1 MLKKLLLS
9 LLVAVPV
16 VAQADWMEWGK
27 DDEFVTY
34 IDPDRTVKT
43 YETLEQA
50 EVWLK
55 MVVHTDLSKDGLSVG
70 DHRLVKYGVKC
81 RTNELG
87 FLAYY
92 AYKKTK
98 LIDSY
103 VFRSPQYEPVIPD
116 SKGEEIL
123 YVVCAALYGQEE
135 SWISKAPTQLK
146 VGAFVIYNIYWITT
160 FSKSLLLKY
169 L

>member
-1 MLKKLLLS
+1 MCSADAYLLS
-9 LLVAVPV
+9 LIIAVPV
-16 VAQADWMEWGK
+16 VAQADWVEWNK
-27 DDEFVTY
+27 DDEFTTY
-34 IDPDRTVKT
+34 IDPKRTVKT

-123 YVVCAALYGQEE
+123 YVVCTALYGEEE
-135 SWISKAPTQLK
+135 S
-146 VGAFVIYNIYWITT
+146 
-160 FSKSLLLKY
+160 
-169 L
+169 

>member
-1 MLKKLLLS
+1 MFKKLLLS
-9 LLVAVPV
+9 LIIAIPV
-16 VAQADWMEWGK
+16 VAQADWMEWNK
-27 DDEFVTY
+27 DDEFTIY
-34 IDPDRTVKT
+34 LDPKRTVKT

-81 RTNELG
+81 KTNELG
-87 FLAYY
+87 LLAYY

-103 VFRSPQYEPVIPD
+103 IPRSTQYEPVIPD
-116 SKGEEIL
+116 SKGESIL
-123 YVVCAALYGQEE
+123 NIVCYVLYGQDD
-135 SWISKAPTQLK
+135 S
-146 VGAFVIYNIYWITT
+146 
-160 FSKSLLLKY
+160 
-169 L
+169 

>member
-1 MLKKLLLS
+1 M
-9 LLVAVPV
+9 
-16 VAQADWMEWGK
+16 AQADWMEWNK
-27 DDEFVTY
+27 DDEFTTY
-34 IDPDRTVKT
+34 IDPDRIVKT
-43 YETLEQA
+43 YETVQQA

-123 YVVCAALYGQEE
+123 YVVCTALYGEEE
-135 SWISKAPTQLK
+135 S
-146 VGAFVIYNIYWITT
+146 
-160 FSKSLLLKY
+160 
-169 L
+169 

>member
-1 MLKKLLLS
+1 
-9 LLVAVPV
+9 
-16 VAQADWMEWGK
+16 
-27 DDEFVTY
+27 
-34 IDPDRTVKT
+34 
-43 YETLEQA
+43 
-50 EVWLK
+50 

-87 FLAYY
+87 LLAYY

-116 SKGEEIL
+116 SKGEDIL
-123 YVVCAALYGQEE
+123 NVVCAALYGEEE
-135 SWISKAPTQLK
+135 S
-146 VGAFVIYNIYWITT
+146 
-160 FSKSLLLKY
+160 
-169 L
+169 

>member
-1 MLKKLLLS
+1 MFGKLLLS
-9 LLVAVPV
+9 LIIAIPV
-16 VAQADWMEWGK
+16 VAQADWMEWNK
-27 DDEFVTY
+27 DDEFTTY
-34 IDPDRTVKT
+34 IDPKRTVKT

-81 RTNELG
+81 KTNELG
-87 FLAYY
+87 LLAYY

-103 VFRSPQYEPVIPD
+103 IPRSTQYEPVIPD
-116 SKGEEIL
+116 SKGESIL
-123 YVVCAALYGQEE
+123 NIVCYALYGQDD
-135 SWISKAPTQLK
+135 S
-146 VGAFVIYNIYWITT
+146 
-160 FSKSLLLKY
+160 
-169 L
+169 

>member
-1 MLKKLLLS
+1 MFKKLLLS
-9 LLVAVPV
+9 LLITVPAI
-16 VAQADWMEWGK
+16 AQAEWMYWGK
-27 DDEFVTY
+27 DDEYSTY
-34 IDPDRTVKT
+34 IDPERTVKT
-43 YETLEQA
+43 YESLQQA

-70 DHRLVKYGVKC
+70 DHKLLKYGVKC

-103 VFRSPQYEPVIPD
+103 VFRTPNYEPAIPD
-116 SKGEEIL
+116 SKGENIL
-123 YVVCAALYGQEE
+123 KYVCTALYDN
-135 SWISKAPTQLK
+135 T
-146 VGAFVIYNIYWITT
+146 
-160 FSKSLLLKY
+160 
-169 L
+169 

>member
-87 FLAYY
+87 LLAYY

-116 SKGEEIL
+116 SKGERIL

-135 SWISKAPTQLK
+135 S
-146 VGAFVIYNIYWITT
+146 
-160 FSKSLLLKY
+160 
-169 L
+169 